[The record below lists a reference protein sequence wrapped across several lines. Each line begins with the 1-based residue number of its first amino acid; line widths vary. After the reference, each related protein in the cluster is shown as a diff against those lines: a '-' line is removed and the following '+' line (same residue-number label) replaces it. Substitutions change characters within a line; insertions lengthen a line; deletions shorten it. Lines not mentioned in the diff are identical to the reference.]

1 MRKLN
6 LLNTFF
12 GTGVRRK
19 VVTGFDYFLKTYTA
33 GIAAWVLYSAIFSR
47 LDVLATSVVFLCL
60 ILAPSFLYVGGTSRS
75 EVKKMIK
82 LAKKEI
88 LK

>member
-47 LDVLATSVVFLCL
+47 LDVLATSVVYLCL

-82 LAKKEI
+82 LSLI
-88 LK
+88 HI